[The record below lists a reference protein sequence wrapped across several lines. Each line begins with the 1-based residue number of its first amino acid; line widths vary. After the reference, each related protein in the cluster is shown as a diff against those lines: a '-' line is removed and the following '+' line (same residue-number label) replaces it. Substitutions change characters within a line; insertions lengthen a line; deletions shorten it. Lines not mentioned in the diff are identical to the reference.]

1 MQSASV
7 LKSDTLCK
15 ALTAVRDKGQQK
27 PLKVKI
33 AKGRKKK
40 PTPFPDC
47 APQPDSITV
56 ADSADEG
63 L

>member
-1 MQSASV
+1 MQSVSV
-7 LKSDTLCK
+7 LKSYTLCK
-15 ALTAVRDKGQQK
+15 ALTAVRHKGQQK

-33 AKGRKKK
+33 AKGGEKN
-40 PTPFPDC
+40 TPFPDC